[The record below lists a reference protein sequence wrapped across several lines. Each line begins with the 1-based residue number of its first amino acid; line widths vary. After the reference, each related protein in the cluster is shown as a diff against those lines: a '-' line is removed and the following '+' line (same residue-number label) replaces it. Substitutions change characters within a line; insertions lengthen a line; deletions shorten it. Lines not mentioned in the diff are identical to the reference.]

1 LTQPTLTGS
10 PRVGKHP
17 GIAMIAIVIAIV
29 VVVTVA
35 TVAVYIVAASG
46 TSTSSSGP
54 TTTPTSSSTSFGVGD
69 TSSTSPGPGY
79 GYTTT
84 STTSTST
91 TASGLKTY
99 SGTFNFTVPQ
109 GPFGELTFSNND
121 TVDTYTSVQVASGS
135 FNFTLNPNT
144 YIGSG
149 SGRGTITETT
159 TGFCSGRVTVPYTFQ
174 IPDATN
180 ILGGNITIFIGTPSP
195 ANVTATLTCR
205 ATPNAG
211 SATGNTTP
219 FLAVYPNEISV
230 ASIPTTVSENLSGG
244 ISYHF
249 TITPT
254 N

>member
-1 LTQPTLTGS
+1 
-10 PRVGKHP
+10 
-17 GIAMIAIVIAIV
+17 MIAIVIAIV
-29 VVVTVA
+29 VVVAVA
-35 TVAVYIVAASG
+35 AVYLVTSG
-46 TSTSSSGP
+46 GSSATSSGP
-54 TTTPTSSSTSFGVGD
+54 TTTQTSSRTSFGVGE
-69 TSSTSPGPGY
+69 T
-79 GYTTT
+79 TTT
-84 STTSTST
+84 STTSTT
-91 TASGLKTY
+91 TAASGVKTY
-99 SGTFNFTVPQ
+99 SATFNFTVPQ

-135 FNFTLNPNT
+135 FNFTLNPST
-144 YIGSG
+144 YSGSG
-149 SGRGTITETT
+149 SGRGTITMTT
-159 TGFCSGRVTVPYTFQ
+159 TGFCSGRVTVPCTFQ

-180 ILGGNITIFIGTPSP
+180 ILGGNITIFVGIPSP
-195 ANVTATLTCR
+195 ANVTAALTCK